1 MMELFDFPVV
11 GVVTGQT
18 LLKIGYLLHG
28 GQHYDVSWLKS
39 YTFKKLGE
47 IFPEVQ

>member
-1 MMELFDFPVV
+1 V

-39 YTFKKLGE
+39 YTFKGVFYLTSSKGT
-47 IFPEVQ
+47 V